1 MARSKGCLIATG
13 VIGIAFLA
21 ATPWLIQVSLAVAD
35 AKKAGFLDEEK
46 TDKYQ
51 VGRENNLKAIHKALM
66 QAADSD
72 GTFPP
77 AKTWMDGAMLRL
89 KTGDL
94 SVEEAKDKLKVP
106 GGKPGEFGYSLNT
119 EVAGKTPD
127 DFKSKPG
134 TILVFE
140 STDTK
145 WNASGDP
152 GATGRPGGKAIT
164 IDGKVLGK

>member
-13 VIGIAFLA
+13 VVGIAFLA

-35 AKKAGFLDEEK
+35 AKKAGLLDEEK

-72 GTFPP
+72 GVFPP
-77 AKTWMDGAMLRL
+77 AKSWMDVALLRL

-94 SVEEAKDKLKVP
+94 TIDEAKDKLRVP
-106 GGKPGEFGYSLNT
+106 GSKAGEFGYALNS

-127 DFKSKPG
+127 DFKSRPN

-140 STDTK
+140 SRDSI

-152 GATGRPGGKAIT
+152 ATIGREGGKAIT
-164 IDGKVLGK
+164 ISGDIVGG